1 MLPLLILLT
10 LYLSLAFGSSDD
22 VLYIEKL
29 VADEGILLDTKN
41 FAGLANIFTPNGSYN
56 ANAPG
61 EPSTVYGI
69 QNIQAI
75 LAKIIGPGT
84 ITHNAVSTQSITLG
98 PEFNEQGAAG
108 AATGVIYVVFTFI
121 GQKDLAGQALSFYA
135 KYEDTY
141 VRTGDISLYAGWRIS
156 TRSFIGFVSLLKVN
170 RLQTE

>member
-1 MLPLLILLT
+1 MLPLLIFLT
-10 LYLSLAFGSSDD
+10 LCLSLAFGSPDD

-41 FAGLANIFTPNGSYN
+41 FAGLANIFTTNASYN
-56 ANAPG
+56 AGAP
-61 EPSTVYGI
+61 PTVYGI
-69 QNIQAI
+69 QNIEAL
-75 LAKIIGPGT
+75 LARIIGSGT

-108 AATGVIYVVFTFI
+108 AATGVIYVVVTFI

-141 VRTGDISLYAGWRIS
+141 VRTGEISFYAGWRIS
-156 TRSFIGFVSLLKVN
+156 KRFFIGFVSLLKGN
-170 RLQTE
+170 RLQTK